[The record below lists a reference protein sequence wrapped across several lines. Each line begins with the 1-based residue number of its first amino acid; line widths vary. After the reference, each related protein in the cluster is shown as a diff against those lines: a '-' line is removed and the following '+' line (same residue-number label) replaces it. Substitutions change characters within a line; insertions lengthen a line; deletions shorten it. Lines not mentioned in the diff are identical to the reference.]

1 METNT
6 IVVGSTTVDGTPGF
20 LLINSDVEIA
30 GELRAER
37 KSFLIDHPT
46 QPNMKLQY
54 GNLEG
59 PEHGVYVRG
68 KVGEDGVIELPEYWT
83 GLVDEDSITVQL
95 TAIGAPSTHFVKSIG
110 DNKVEVG
117 SESGIVNAFYMI
129 NAERKDIY
137 KLKVEFP
144 A

>member
-1 METNT
+1 
-6 IVVGSTTVDGTPGF
+6 
-20 LLINSDVEIA
+20 VEIT
-30 GELRAER
+30 GELRATS

-59 PEHGVYVRG
+59 PEHGVYIRG
-68 KVGEDGVIELPEYWT
+68 KVGADGMIELPEYWT
-83 GLVDEDSITVQL
+83 ELVHEDSITVQL
-95 TAIGAPSTHFVKSIG
+95 TAIGAPTTHYVKSIE

-117 SESGIVNAFYMI
+117 SESGIVNAFYTI
-129 NAERKDIY
+129 NAERKDVY